1 MHFMLLQVITIQITA
16 LYMTS
21 STNHIDHTDFS
32 QFKYLSNNTE
42 IWGLFIISYIL
53 EIMQF
58 VEKKKKY
65 KFKQIQWCRQIWW

>member
-16 LYMTS
+16 LHMTS

-58 VEKKKKY
+58 VEKKEI
-65 KFKQIQWCRQIWW
+65 QI